1 MMGTISRIAET
12 RIGKVLIGLWLFA
25 LVIFISVPVTGLFE
39 GELLGSLA
47 FSVLPVAI
55 LLNISIVLAHFVEKG
70 SVAIAKVAWISI
82 GVVALLIA
90 LFAFDGKPNSDIG
103 IFLAWF
109 TLVLAFPISWLVA
122 LLLTGVAIAGEKL
135 FSAVIPTSYLSLSMS
150 WLCFIAAGYWQWFVL
165 LPWACRKWKTRRAPD
180 ATRSL

>member
-25 LVIFISVPVTGLFE
+25 LVIFIAIPVTGFFE

-47 FSVLPVAI
+47 FSVLPIAI
-55 LLNISIVLAHFVEKG
+55 LLNISIVLAHYVEKG
-70 SVAIAKVAWISI
+70 SVAIAKVAWLSI

-122 LLLTGVAIAGEKL
+122 LLLTGVAIAAENL
-135 FSAVIPTSYLSLSMS
+135 FSTAIPTSYLSLSAS
-150 WLCFIAAGYWQWFVL
+150 WVSFIAAGYWQWFVL
-165 LPWACRKWKTRRAPD
+165 FPWLWRKWKSRHVVD